1 MIPMIRRETRRER
14 REAKQIALLPFVF
27 GPIVRRLNEGV
38 TEEELGLDRWREVV
52 DRSIESGST
61 CLWWSYRVRAA
72 VK

>member
-61 CLWWSYRVRAA
+61 CLSWSYRVRAA